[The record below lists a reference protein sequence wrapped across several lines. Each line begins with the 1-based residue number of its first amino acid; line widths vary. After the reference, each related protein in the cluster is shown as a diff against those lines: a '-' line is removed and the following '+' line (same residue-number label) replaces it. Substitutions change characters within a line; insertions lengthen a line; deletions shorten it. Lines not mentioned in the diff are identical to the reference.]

1 MNWAKL
7 TEKRYLDLI
16 ACFAVVFVVTYLSAV
31 FDWSEKWI
39 DWSNAHEDWELDE
52 VLIGVGISSFMFFWY
67 SIRRLQDAQR
77 ESRQRHLTDLKL
89 QDELQNRKRMETVA
103 QMTAGVA
110 HDFNNILA
118 VIMGNT
124 EILAEQV
131 EGKEKQFSAIISSSQ
146 KGAELTQ
153 HLLSF
158 SKQQQLFS
166 APLQLNELLPEQ
178 INSFSEI
185 FSDKLKIELQMD
197 TPLWVINADPMQMG
211 NALQH
216 LMNNAV
222 DAKTEGGWLK
232 ITCSNF
238 QTKQAGKEG
247 HPSSTNDFVAL
258 SVEDRGCGM
267 TDKIANKVFEPF
279 FTTKEVGEGTGLGL
293 SMVYGYLQQSGGFV
307 ELSSKEGEGTTV
319 SMLFPRLIP
328 KPKI

>member
-7 TEKRYLDLI
+7 KEKRYLDLI
-16 ACFAVVFVVTYLSAV
+16 VCFAVVLVVIYLSGV
-31 FDWSEKWI
+31 FDLSEKWI
-39 DWSNAHEDWELDE
+39 EWSNDHEDWELDE

-67 SIRRLQDAQR
+67 SIRRLLDAQR

-118 VIMGNT
+118 IIMGNA

-158 SKQQQLFS
+158 SRQQQLFS
-166 APLQLNELLPEQ
+166 APIQLTELLPELV
-178 INSFSEI
+178 NSFSEVY
-185 FSDKLKIELQMD
+185 KNTLKIELQMD
-197 TPLWVINADPMQMG
+197 TPLLVINADPMQLN

-216 LMNNAV
+216 LLNNIV
-222 DAKTEGGWLK
+222 DADTERGWVK
-232 ITCSNF
+232 ITCRNF
-238 QTKQAGKEG
+238 QTEQVGDEEPQTSMK
-247 HPSSTNDFVAL
+247 DFVAL

-267 TDKIANKVFEPF
+267 TEKVASKVFEPF

-307 ELSSKEGEGTTV
+307 ELSSEIGNGTTV
-319 SMLFPRLIP
+319 SMFFPRLKS
-328 KPKI
+328 KPNA